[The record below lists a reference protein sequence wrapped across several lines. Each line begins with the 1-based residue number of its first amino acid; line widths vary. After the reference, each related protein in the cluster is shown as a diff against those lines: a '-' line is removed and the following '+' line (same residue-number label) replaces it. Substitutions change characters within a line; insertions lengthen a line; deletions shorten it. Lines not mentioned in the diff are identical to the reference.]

1 MADTVRKIK
10 IYFDFACP
18 YCYNEWSFMKTVRP
32 TANLEED
39 YYSWEIHPD
48 APLEGSLI
56 SFPGWEEATV
66 KLNELGAPVGI
77 QPGNMRKVF
86 NTRKALQILEEA
98 KKQGLQLEYM
108 DAVFNAYFE
117 EQRNVAEDSIILE
130 IAEKVGVKNAAA
142 VLAEGRYL
150 NIIAEH
156 DKHCMDINLEFVP
169 SIFEDGKMILSGVL
183 SLEDIQKEFGK

>member
-1 MADTVRKIK
+1 MSKETRKLK

-32 TANLEED
+32 TANIEED

-48 APLEGSLI
+48 APAEGAPI
-56 SFPGWEEATV
+56 SFPGWEQAVV
-66 KLNELGAPVGI
+66 KLNELGSSVGV

-86 NTRKALQILEEA
+86 NTRKALQIFEEA

-108 DAVFNAYFE
+108 DAVFNTYFV
-117 EQRNVAEDSIILE
+117 EQKNVSDDAVILAV
-130 IAEKVGVKNAAA
+130 AEKVGVKNAAE

-150 NIIAEH
+150 DVVAEH
-156 DKHCMDINLEFVP
+156 DAHCMEINLEFVP
-169 SIFEDGKMILSGVL
+169 TIVENDKIILAGVL
-183 SLEDIQKEFGK
+183 SLEDIQKEFAK